1 MGATLWFAMTAG
13 GTARAGQQLDELLD
27 VLLVRGQEL
36 AHLLL
41 SRRLSA
47 ALYRRIAG
55 GIPPV
60 QLQAL
65 AVLAGGD
72 VRMRELARRLGLATS
87 TVTRL
92 VDRLEAAGLA
102 ERRSERP
109 DRRSVLVGL
118 SSAGRAALAAIRQRL
133 RARLRDLIAGLSP
146 HEQGEL
152 MRLLTKLGGGLVPP
166 ALEPAP

>member
-1 MGATLWFAMTAG
+1 MADGAKV
-13 GTARAGQQLDELLD
+13 RAEQQIDDLLD
-27 VLLVRGQEL
+27 TLLMRGQEL

-47 ALYRRIAG
+47 GLYRRIAG

-65 AVLAGGD
+65 SVLAAGD
-72 VRMRELARRLGLATS
+72 VRMHELARRLGLATS

-109 DRRSVLVGL
+109 DRRTVLVGL
-118 SSAGRAALAAIRQRL
+118 SSAGQQALQAVRTRL
-133 RARLRDLIAGLSP
+133 RA
-146 HEQGEL
+146 
-152 MRLLTKLGGGLVPP
+152 LLK
-166 ALEPAP
+166 

>member
-1 MGATLWFAMTAG
+1 MADGAKV
-13 GTARAGQQLDELLD
+13 RAEQQIDDLLD
-27 VLLVRGQEL
+27 TLLMRGQEL

-47 ALYRRIAG
+47 GLYRRIAG

-65 AVLAGGD
+65 TVLAAGD
-72 VRMRELARRLGLATS
+72 VRMHELARRLGLATS

-92 VDRLEAAGLA
+92 VDRLEAAGRA
-102 ERRSERP
+102 ERP

-118 SSAGRAALAAIRQRL
+118 STSGSQALHAVRRRL
-133 RARLRDLIAGLSP
+133 RAFLGELLAGLPP
-146 HEQGEL
+146 HDQGEFL
-152 MRLLTKLGGGLVPP
+152 RLLAKLGEGLNLQ
-166 ALEPAP
+166 ALEALPVRPRSR

>member
-1 MGATLWFAMTAG
+1 MPAGAKP
-13 GTARAGQQLDELLD
+13 RAERQLDELLD
-27 VLLVRGQEL
+27 GLLLRGQEF

-47 ALYRRIAG
+47 ALYRRVAG
-55 GIPPV
+55 GISPV

-72 VRMRELARRLGLATS
+72 IRMRELAHRLGLATS

-92 VDRLEAAGLA
+92 VDRLETAGLA

-118 SSAGRAALAAIRQRL
+118 STPGHQALQAVRKRL
-133 RARLRDLIAGLSP
+133 RAILREQLAELP
-146 HEQGEL
+146 AQEQGEL
-152 MRLLTKLGGGLVPP
+152 VRLLAKLGEGLNLH
-166 ALEPAP
+166 ALEPV

>member
-1 MGATLWFAMTAG
+1 MADRAK
-13 GTARAGQQLDELLD
+13 ARAEQQIDELLD
-27 VLLVRGQEL
+27 TLLVRGQER

-41 SRRLSA
+41 SRRFSA
-47 ALYRRIAG
+47 ALYRRVSG

-65 AVLAGGD
+65 TVLAAGD
-72 VRMRELARRLGLATS
+72 VRMHELARLLGLATS

-102 ERRSERP
+102 ERRSQRP

-118 SSAGRAALAAIRQRL
+118 SAAGREALQSIQTKL
-133 RARLRDLIAGLSP
+133 RGLLDELLAELPP
-146 HEQGEL
+146 HERREL
-152 MRLLTKLGGGLVPP
+152 VRLLTKLLGSLRPQAPVPRP
-166 ALEPAP
+166 GSA

>member
-1 MGATLWFAMTAG
+1 MADAAK
-13 GTARAGQQLDELLD
+13 AQAEQPLDELLD
-27 VLLVRGQEL
+27 ALLVRGQEL

-41 SRRLSA
+41 SRRLSG

-65 AVLAGGD
+65 TVLAAGD
-72 VRMRELARRLGLATS
+72 VRMHELAHRLGLATS

-102 ERRSERP
+102 ERRPERP

-118 SSAGRAALAAIRQRL
+118 NTTGRQA
-133 RARLRDLIAGLSP
+133 
-146 HEQGEL
+146 
-152 MRLLTKLGGGLVPP
+152 
-166 ALEPAP
+166 

>member
-1 MGATLWFAMTAG
+1 MAD
-13 GTARAGQQLDELLD
+13 GTKARAEQQIEELLD
-27 VLLVRGQEL
+27 ALIVRGQDV

-41 SRRLSA
+41 SRRLSG

-65 AVLAGGD
+65 TVLATGD
-72 VRMRELARRLGLATS
+72 VRMHELARRLGLATS

-118 SSAGRAALAAIRQRL
+118 SRPGNQALQAVRKRL
-133 RARLRDLIAGLSP
+133 RAFLRELLAELSP
-146 HEQGEL
+146 RDQGEL
-152 MRLLTKLGGGLVPP
+152 VRLLAKLGERFSMH
-166 ALEPAP
+166 ALEPVRVRSRSR

>member
-1 MGATLWFAMTAG
+1 
-13 GTARAGQQLDELLD
+13 
-27 VLLVRGQEL
+27 VLLRGQEF

-47 ALYRRIAG
+47 ALYQRVAG

-72 VRMRELARRLGLATS
+72 IRMRELARRLGLATS

-92 VDRLEAAGLA
+92 VDRLETAGLA

-118 SSAGRAALAAIRQRL
+118 STPGREALQAVRRRL
-133 RARLRDLIAGLSP
+133 RAFLRGLMAGLAP

-152 MRLLTKLGGGLVPP
+152 LRLLSKLGEGLSGQ
-166 ALEPAP
+166 ALEPVPIRSRSH